1 MTEEFYSYITRDG
14 DRWDMIS
21 QKYYSNPN
29 LYEEIIKANPE
40 IPIEPVLDA
49 GIKLKIPV
57 LEESETIQF
66 ELPPW
71 KNKRQ
76 PEWSWR
82 KR

>member
-1 MTEEFYSYITRDG
+1 MTEYYTYITRDE

-21 QKYYSNPN
+21 QKYDNNPN

-40 IPIEPVLDA
+40 VSIEPVLDA
-49 GIKLKIPV
+49 GIKLKIHV

-71 KNKRQ
+71 KK
-76 PEWSWR
+76 
-82 KR
+82 

>member
-1 MTEEFYSYITRDG
+1 MTEYYTYITRDG
-14 DRWDMIS
+14 DRWDNIAY
-21 QKYYSNPN
+21 KFYVNPN

-40 IPIEPVLDA
+40 VPIEPVLDA

-71 KNKRQ
+71 KKQFKLKNKLNIHN
-76 PEWSWR
+76 
-82 KR
+82 

>member
-1 MTEEFYSYITRDG
+1 
-14 DRWDMIS
+14 MIS

-40 IPIEPVLDA
+40 VPIEPVLDA

-71 KNKRQ
+71 KK
-76 PEWSWR
+76 
-82 KR
+82 

>member
-1 MTEEFYSYITRDG
+1 MTEYYTYITRDG

-21 QKYYSNPN
+21 QKYYNTPN

-40 IPIEPVLDA
+40 VPIEPVLDA

-71 KNKRQ
+71 KK
-76 PEWSWR
+76 
-82 KR
+82 

>member
-21 QKYYSNPN
+21 QKYYNTPN

-40 IPIEPVLDA
+40 IPIKPVLDA

-71 KNKRQ
+71 KR
-76 PEWSWR
+76 
-82 KR
+82 

>member
-1 MTEEFYSYITRDG
+1 MTEYYTYITRDG

-21 QKYYSNPN
+21 QKYYNTPN

-40 IPIEPVLDA
+40 IPIKPVLDA

-57 LEESETIQF
+57 LEESEIIQF

-71 KNKRQ
+71 KK
-76 PEWSWR
+76 
-82 KR
+82 

>member
-1 MTEEFYSYITRDG
+1 MTEEFHSYITRDG

-40 IPIEPVLDA
+40 VPIEPVLDA

-66 ELPPW
+66 ELAETLSF
-71 KNKRQ
+71 RQ
-76 PEWSWR
+76 R
-82 KR
+82 NLTTAT

>member
-1 MTEEFYSYITRDG
+1 MTEYYTYITRDE

-21 QKYYSNPN
+21 QKYYNNPN

-40 IPIEPVLDA
+40 VSIEPVLDA
-49 GIKLKIPV
+49 GIKLKIHV

-71 KNKRQ
+71 KK
-76 PEWSWR
+76 
-82 KR
+82 

>member
-40 IPIEPVLDA
+40 VPIEPVLEA

-71 KNKRQ
+71 KK
-76 PEWSWR
+76 
-82 KR
+82 

>member
-1 MTEEFYSYITRDG
+1 MTEYYTYITRDG

-21 QKYYSNPN
+21 HKYYSNPN
-29 LYEEIIKANPE
+29 LYEEIIKSNPE
-40 IPIEPVLDA
+40 VPIEPVLDA

-71 KNKRQ
+71 KK
-76 PEWSWR
+76 
-82 KR
+82 

>member
-1 MTEEFYSYITRDG
+1 MTEYYTYITRDG

-21 QKYYSNPN
+21 QKYYNTPN

-71 KNKRQ
+71 KK
-76 PEWSWR
+76 
-82 KR
+82 

>member
-21 QKYYSNPN
+21 QKYYNTPD

-71 KNKRQ
+71 KK
-76 PEWSWR
+76 
-82 KR
+82 

>member
-1 MTEEFYSYITRDG
+1 MMEEFYSYITRDG

-40 IPIEPVLDA
+40 VPIEPVLDA

-71 KNKRQ
+71 KK
-76 PEWSWR
+76 
-82 KR
+82 

>member
-1 MTEEFYSYITRDG
+1 MTEEFYSYITRDE

-40 IPIEPVLDA
+40 VPIEPVLDA

-71 KNKRQ
+71 KK
-76 PEWSWR
+76 
-82 KR
+82 

>member
-14 DRWDMIS
+14 DRWYMIS
-21 QKYYSNPN
+21 QKYYSNPK

-40 IPIEPVLDA
+40 VPIEPVLEA

-71 KNKRQ
+71 KK
-76 PEWSWR
+76 
-82 KR
+82 